1 MDKNEAKARIEKLCK
16 EVAYHRYLY
25 HVLDRIEISD
35 AALDS
40 LKHELIKL
48 EEEFP
53 DLVTLD
59 SPTQRVGGKPLAAFK
74 KVQHKERMLSL
85 EDIFTEEELGKW
97 LERIQKIWPQGKYE
111 FYTELKMD
119 GLAISLIYEDGIL
132 VTGATRGDGRVGEDV
147 TKNIRTIE
155 AIPLRLRVPSEKEL
169 GEFFDKFGNDID
181 QKKFTKRVHELDG
194 RIEVRGEAFITIKDF
209 ENLNKEQKKKGE
221 PLFANPRNVTAGSIR
236 QLDSKITAS
245 RFLSFFG
252 YSMQADFGL
261 TTHEQEHELMKLL
274 GVPTNPNNHG
284 SKDLQEVQEYYK
296 NIEAKREKLPYQID
310 GIVVVVNDRHTLE
323 RLGVVGKAPR
333 GMIAYKYPAEQ
344 ATTVVKGVRWQ
355 VGRTGALTPVAVMDP
370 VLVAGSTV
378 QRATLHN
385 MDEIGRLGLKIG
397 DTVILEK
404 AGDVIP
410 KVVEVLKRLR
420 PKDAKIIHAPVKC
433 PVCGEAV
440 FKQEGEVAIVCSNRT
455 CAAKNLEGMIHFVS
469 RKAYDIDGLGDK
481 IIKQLMDVGLIGTPA
496 DIFKLEKSDLIDLE
510 RFADKSAENLI
521 EAIAKSKKVT
531 LAKFIFALGIK
542 HVGEETAIDLANN
555 FGTISF
561 LRKASKEI
569 LSSLPGV
576 GEKVAQSIVEW
587 FTDDRNQKLIDD
599 LFAVGIKVEAVHVSK
614 HRPLEGKVIVLTG
627 ELESLSRDEAKEA
640 IRRLG
645 GDASS
650 SVSKNTDFVV
660 VGVDPGSKFDHA
672 KKLGVKIIDEKE
684 FLKMIK

>member
-1 MDKNEAKARIEKLCK
+1 MDKNEAKTRIEKLCK

-236 QLDSKITAS
+236 
-245 RFLSFFG
+245 
-252 YSMQADFGL
+252 
-261 TTHEQEHELMKLL
+261 
-274 GVPTNPNNHG
+274 
-284 SKDLQEVQEYYK
+284 
-296 NIEAKREKLPYQID
+296 
-310 GIVVVVNDRHTLE
+310 
-323 RLGVVGKAPR
+323 
-333 GMIAYKYPAEQ
+333 
-344 ATTVVKGVRWQ
+344 
-355 VGRTGALTPVAVMDP
+355 
-370 VLVAGSTV
+370 
-378 QRATLHN
+378 
-385 MDEIGRLGLKIG
+385 
-397 DTVILEK
+397 
-404 AGDVIP
+404 
-410 KVVEVLKRLR
+410 
-420 PKDAKIIHAPVKC
+420 
-433 PVCGEAV
+433 
-440 FKQEGEVAIVCSNRT
+440 
-455 CAAKNLEGMIHFVS
+455 
-469 RKAYDIDGLGDK
+469 
-481 IIKQLMDVGLIGTPA
+481 
-496 DIFKLEKSDLIDLE
+496 
-510 RFADKSAENLI
+510 
-521 EAIAKSKKVT
+521 
-531 LAKFIFALGIK
+531 
-542 HVGEETAIDLANN
+542 
-555 FGTISF
+555 
-561 LRKASKEI
+561 
-569 LSSLPGV
+569 
-576 GEKVAQSIVEW
+576 
-587 FTDDRNQKLIDD
+587 
-599 LFAVGIKVEAVHVSK
+599 
-614 HRPLEGKVIVLTG
+614 
-627 ELESLSRDEAKEA
+627 
-640 IRRLG
+640 
-645 GDASS
+645 
-650 SVSKNTDFVV
+650 
-660 VGVDPGSKFDHA
+660 
-672 KKLGVKIIDEKE
+672 
-684 FLKMIK
+684 